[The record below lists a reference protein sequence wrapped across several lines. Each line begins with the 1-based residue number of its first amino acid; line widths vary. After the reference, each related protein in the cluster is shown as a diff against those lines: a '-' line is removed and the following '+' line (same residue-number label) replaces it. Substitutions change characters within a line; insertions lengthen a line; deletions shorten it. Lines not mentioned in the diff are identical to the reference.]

1 MFFETPPSAVYLLW
15 AEFLYGDSLS
25 DKYQINS
32 KHSKNYRF

>member
-25 DKYQINS
+25 DKYGSVEI
-32 KHSKNYRF
+32 